1 MMIIGDHALSERVF
15 IIAEI
20 GNNHEGDYGRAVEMV
35 HAAADAGADAVKFQT
50 IVPERLVSATQTER
64 IAQLGRFRFS
74 HDQFTAL
81 AGVARGRGLE
91 FLSTPFDVESAAFL
105 DGLVPAFKIASSDN
119 TFRPLLEFVASTGK
133 PVLLSSGLCN
143 AAELRETVQY
153 MESCWNGAP
162 ARERL
167 VVLHCVSAYPTPPEQ
182 AGLGAIRGIAG
193 LGVTPGY
200 SDHTLGIEAAVLS
213 VACGARVVEKHFT
226 LDKNLSAFR
235 DHQLSADPAEL
246 RTMVDRI
253 RMAEQMLGV
262 EEIVCTECEAANKVP
277 LRRSI
282 VAAADLAEGTVLGR
296 EHLDWTRPGGG
307 LAPGMEHVLVGGRLK
322 QALRHGE
329 MVLPEHL
336 VSG

>member
-1 MMIIGDHALSERVF
+1 MKIGGLDISERVF
-15 IIAEI
+15 VIAEI

-35 HAAADAGADAVKFQT
+35 HAAAVAGADAVKFQT

-74 HDQFTAL
+74 HDQFAGL
-81 AGVARGRGLE
+81 AEIARGVGIE
-91 FLSTPFDVESAAFL
+91 FLSTPFDVESAVFL
-105 DGLVPAFKIASSDN
+105 EALVPAFKIASSDN

-133 PVLLSSGLCN
+133 PVLLSSGLCD
-143 AAELRETVQY
+143 ADELRETLTY

-182 AGLGAIRGIAG
+182 AGLAAIRGIAD

-226 LDKNLSAFR
+226 LDKNLSGFR

-246 RTMVDRI
+246 RTMVERI
-253 RMAEQMLGV
+253 RMAEQMLGT
-262 EEIVCTECEAANKVP
+262 EEIVCSTCEAGNKVP

-282 VAAADLAEGTVLGR
+282 VAAADLAAGTVLGR

-307 LAPGMEHVLVGGRLK
+307 LAPGMEHVLVGSRLNRS
-322 QALRHGE
+322 LRRGE
-329 MVLPEHL
+329 MVLPDHL
-336 VSG
+336 ISG